1 MLDKHRN
8 AEEDN
13 SGSKSRA
20 AEEFHALGIPIGIF
34 LIIHYPAIR
43 HRFGILAPAMQ
54 MHTDG
59 QTEDLS
65 WEQFAV

>member
-1 MLDKHRN
+1 MLKKTILDP
-8 AEEDN
+8 
-13 SGSKSRA
+13 SPGQQKSSTRS
-20 AEEFHALGIPIGIF
+20 EFPLESSLLSIFQPLDIALVSLP
-34 LIIHYPAIR
+34 
-43 HRFGILAPAMQ
+43 PAMQ

>member
-1 MLDKHRN
+1 MLKKTILDP
-8 AEEDN
+8 
-13 SGSKSRA
+13 SPGA

-34 LIIHYPAIR
+34 LISIIPPLDIA
-43 HRFGILAPAMQ
+43 LVSLPPAMQ
-54 MHTDG
+54 MHTGG

>member
-1 MLDKHRN
+1 MLKKTILDPN
-8 AEEDN
+8 P
-13 SGSKSRA
+13 SP

-65 WEQFAV
+65 WEHFAV